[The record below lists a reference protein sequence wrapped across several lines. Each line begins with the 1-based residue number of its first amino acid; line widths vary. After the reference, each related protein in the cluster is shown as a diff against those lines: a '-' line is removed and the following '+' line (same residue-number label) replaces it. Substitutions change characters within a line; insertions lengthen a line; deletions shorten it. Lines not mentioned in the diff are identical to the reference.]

1 MQKAKIAILSLI
13 CAALTGLRCPA
24 QSQSN
29 GASLRRGIDLFE
41 RGHWADARHELLRA
55 QAMTGRNDPQSREQ
69 IDYYLAVC
77 AVELGRTDAEVALL
91 NYEASYPESFRTNDV
106 RFARASHYC
115 TTGEHDKALRAFDSI
130 DYRALDAV
138 NRQKYDIRRG
148 YLSFAA
154 DRYDEAYGY
163 FERVDPQGEYG
174 DHALYYKSYIDYS
187 RGDYPK
193 AKAGFEQLNRSDA
206 YRAVAPFYLLQ
217 IEFRQRNFRYVAE
230 NGDALIRAASST
242 QKSDLQRMVAEAR
255 FHLEEYD
262 KALAYI
268 RDYRQSGGVTER
280 DDSYI
285 EGFSLYRLARYD
297 AAAEALR
304 RACGADDALTQ
315 NAAYHLADCYLRLGR
330 KQEAMQA
337 FAMAT
342 DRHLNDE
349 IAEEALF
356 NYGKLQYEL
365 GGGRFNEAIHVL
377 GRYVKSYPQ
386 SPRIGEAR
394 TLLAAAYYNSEDYDA
409 AYEAIKALPNPDGEM
424 RAALQKVTYFRALKR
439 YGQGDLDGA
448 QRSLR
453 ESAAIGITPRYTAL
467 SDFWLGEI
475 AFAKGLYDT
484 AAQHY
489 DRFLVR
495 APRTEREYALA
506 YYNLGYCRFQR
517 GQAARSEEMFAK
529 FIGLYPTADDYRADA
544 LNRMGD
550 ARYAARR
557 FDEAIA
563 SYDAAIATGLG
574 ARYYAQ
580 YQRAMTLGIIDQPT
594 RKIEALRA
602 IVAAD
607 RGDYVSQ
614 AAYELGRTYVSRGQ
628 YREGAQVLERFTERY
643 PHSPHYASALA
654 DLGLIYANLGDKKR
668 SLDCYDRVV
677 KTAPTSAEARGAM
690 QGIREIYVADGN
702 VEGYFAYAER
712 NGSGGDISARTRDSL
727 SFAAAQSLYLADRPE
742 DAARS
747 LRSYVKSF
755 PQGAYLTDAL
765 YCLSDCYRS
774 SKQADAELETLEK
787 LVAQGRNQYTVGAL
801 ERMAELAW
809 QQKRY
814 ATAADAYGQLS
825 QCAATAQARS
835 SALEGYVRSA
845 VATGSEKTITAA
857 ADIAERHS
865 DASPRALREARF
877 ARAKL
882 LEKHGDRKAALAI
895 YENLSSEVRSAEGAE
910 AMYRIIEARAAEQDD
925 KKAEELIFAFAD
937 KPSPHSYWLAK
948 SYILLGDIY
957 LRRGDAFQARATY
970 QSVADGYSP
979 ADDGIVVQAKDRIAK
994 LKN

>member
-1 MQKAKIAILSLI
+1 MQKAKIALLILI
-13 CAALTGLRCPA
+13 YTALTGLPCAARVRTEPA
-24 QSQSN
+24 SF
-29 GASLRRGIDLFE
+29 RRGVDLFE

-55 QAMTGRNDPQSREQ
+55 RAMTDRNDPQSREQ

-77 AVELGRTDAEVALL
+77 AVELGRPDAEVALL
-91 NYEASYPESFRTNDV
+91 NYETDYPESFRTNDV
-106 RFARASHYC
+106 RFARASYYC
-115 TTGEHDKALRAFDSI
+115 TTGNHEKALRAFDSI
-130 DYRALDAV
+130 DYRALDAA
-138 NRQKYDIRRG
+138 NRQKFDIRRG
-148 YLSFAA
+148 YLAFAA

-193 AKAGFEQLNRSDA
+193 AKAGFEQLTRSDA

-217 IEFRQRNFRYVAE
+217 LEFRQRNFRYVAE
-230 NGDALIRAASST
+230 NGDALIRIASAGR
-242 QKSDLQRMVAEAR
+242 KCDLQRMVAEAR

-268 RDYRQSGGVTER
+268 RDYRQSGGETGR

-315 NAAYHLADCYLRLGR
+315 NAAYHLADCYLRSGR

-386 SPRIGEAR
+386 SPRLGEAR

-439 YGQGDLDGA
+439 CEQGDLEGA

-467 SDFWLGEI
+467 ADFWQGEI
-475 AFAKGLYDT
+475 AYAKGLYDT

-489 DRFLVR
+489 DRFLAR

-517 GQAARSEEMFAK
+517 EQTARADEAFVQFLE
-529 FIGLYPTADDYRADA
+529 LYPAADDYRADA
-544 LNRMGD
+544 LNRLGD
-550 ARYAARR
+550 VRYAARR
-557 FDEAIA
+557 FDEALA
-563 SYDAAIATGLG
+563 SYEAAIATGLG

-580 YQRAMTLGIIDQPT
+580 YQRAAVLGILGQTD

-607 RGDYVSQ
+607 RGDYASQ

-643 PHSPHYASALA
+643 PHSPRYTAALS

-690 QGIREIYVADGN
+690 QGIREIYMADGN
-702 VEGYFAYAER
+702 AEGYFAYAER
-712 NGSGGDISARTRDSL
+712 NGSGGDLSARTRDSL
-727 SFAAAQSLYLADRPE
+727 SFAAAQSLYLADRTE

-765 YCLSDCYRS
+765 YCLSDCYRT
-774 SKQADAELETLEK
+774 SKQADPELETLEK

-801 ERMAELAW
+801 ERLAELAW
-809 QQKRY
+809 ERKRY
-814 ATAADAYGQLS
+814 AAAADAGRQLS
-825 QCAATAQARS
+825 ECAATARARS
-835 SALEGYVRSA
+835 SALEGYVRA
-845 VATGSEKTITAA
+845 AAATGDEKTISEA
-857 ADIAERHS
+857 ADFVERHS
-865 DASPRALREARF
+865 DASPKALREVRF

-882 LEKHGDRKAALAI
+882 LEKHGDRKAALAL
-895 YENLSSEVRSAEGAE
+895 YDRLRSEVRSAEGAE
-910 AMYRIIEARAAEQDD
+910 AMYRVIEAHAADGND
-925 KKAEELIFAFAD
+925 KEAEELIFAFAD
-937 KPSPHSYWLAK
+937 MPSPRSYWLAK

-979 ADDGIVVQAKDRIAK
+979 ADDGIVAEAKERIAK